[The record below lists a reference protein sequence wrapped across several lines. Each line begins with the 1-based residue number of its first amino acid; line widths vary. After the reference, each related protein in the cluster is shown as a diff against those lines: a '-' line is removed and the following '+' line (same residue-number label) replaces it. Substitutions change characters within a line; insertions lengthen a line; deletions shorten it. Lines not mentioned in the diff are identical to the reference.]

1 MALGFLLGLTSY
13 VCSGF
18 FNRAQNYSPVGSA
31 MRPPPP
37 KRGSKGEVAGA
48 IAALSECTSTG
59 AAKATDANNAT
70 AKEVEKRIFMR

>member
-18 FNRAQNYSPVGSA
+18 FNRAQNYSYSPVGSA

-37 KRGSKGEVAGA
+37 KRGSKGDAM
-48 IAALSECTSTG
+48 AALSECTSTG